1 MDLDG
6 GSVELGWRENGGK
19 IYCPC
24 LKERLEAH
32 TTSGN
37 AMRHPITSTFGLAVL
52 AGVTLVAPTSA
63 GLVDIAYVPV
73 GNADNTADT
82 RVGIGSSGY
91 GAVGY
96 AYQIGKYE
104 VTNAQYAEFLNSVDP
119 GGANANGIYNAS
131 MGTNDRGGI
140 TYTSGSAS
148 GSKYTTRAN
157 MGNKPVNYV
166 SWYDAARFT
175 NWLATGNTET
185 GSYTLNGNTGLIT
198 KNVGATVWIPSENE
212 WYKAAYYKPTDASY
226 SLYPTQS
233 NTAPTVATADA
244 SGNISNPGANVA
256 NYNYGAAWNG
266 QDGNVTTVGS
276 AGIDSASF
284 YGTFDQGG
292 NVWEWNDAI
301 ISSSRELRGG
311 SWADNDHNQ
320 TSSDRTSV
328 GPLLESTYG
337 GFRVASVPE
346 PTSVVLTIFAGGM
359 MLARRRR

>member
-1 MDLDG
+1 MKTTARFLALSAALVTPALAAINMDWVTVGDPGNEADTADG
-6 GSVELGWRENGGK
+6 N
-19 IYCPC
+19 
-24 LKERLEAH
+24 
-32 TTSGN
+32 SG
-37 AMRHPITSTFGLAVL
+37 T
-52 AGVTLVAPTSA
+52 AGVQR
-63 GLVDIAYVPV
+63 Y
-73 GNADNTADT
+73 
-82 RVGIGSSGY
+82 GS
-91 GAVGY
+91 VGY
-96 AYQIGKYE
+96 AYNIGKYE
-104 VTNAQYAEFLNSVDP
+104 VTNAQYAEFLNAVDP
-119 GGANANGIYNAS
+119 GGTNAHGIYNTG
-131 MGTNDRGGI
+131 MGSDIRGGI

-148 GSKYTTRAN
+148 GSKYTVRIN

-166 SWYDAARFT
+166 NWYDAARFS
-175 NWLATGNTET
+175 NWMATGNTET

-198 KNVGATVWIPSENE
+198 KNAGAIVYIPSEDE
-212 WYKAAYYKPTDASY
+212 WYKAAYFNSTDASY

-233 NTAPTVATADA
+233 DTIPTVATADA
-244 SGNISNPGANVA
+244 LGNISNPGPNVA

>member
-1 MDLDG
+1 
-6 GSVELGWRENGGK
+6 
-19 IYCPC
+19 
-24 LKERLEAH
+24 
-32 TTSGN
+32 
-37 AMRHPITSTFGLAVL
+37 
-52 AGVTLVAPTSA
+52 
-63 GLVDIAYVPV
+63 
-73 GNADNTADT
+73 
-82 RVGIGSSGY
+82 
-91 GAVGY
+91 
-96 AYQIGKYE
+96 
-104 VTNAQYAEFLNSVDP
+104 
-119 GGANANGIYNAS
+119 
-131 MGTNDRGGI
+131 
-140 TYTSGSAS
+140 
-148 GSKYTTRAN
+148 
-157 MGNKPVNYV
+157 
-166 SWYDAARFT
+166 
-175 NWLATGNTET
+175 
-185 GSYTLNGNTGLIT
+185 
-198 KNVGATVWIPSENE
+198 VWIPSEND
-212 WYKAAYYKPTDASY
+212 WYKAAYDKPTDASY

-233 NTAPTVATADA
+233 NVIPSMATADA
-244 SGNISNPGANVA
+244 SGDISNSGTNVA